1 MVARPGQFA
10 QIKAPG
16 YFLPRPL
23 SICDWT
29 PSRLIFL
36 YKVIGGG
43 TQALSQAHPGEH
55 LEILAG
61 LGNGFD
67 QALAGESPLLVG
79 GGLGAAPLYALAR
92 RLAVKGRVTVA
103 LGFQGARDV
112 ILAEDFAALGAKVL
126 VTTVEGD
133 AGQPGPGHSGSRA
146 GACSLPGVR
155 LRPGTYA
162 AGGKAPVS
170 PGLVQPGGAHGLRAW
185 APAWAAP
192 SIPLRGP
199 SACAPTGRCFKGR
212 NCYGK
217 HPGKTSAPLPCPTRL
232 WAPVAPLATGRSSP
246 SITTSTAWL
255 LFL

>member
-1 MVARPGQFA
+1 MERLGYQSYQIVENRQVALNVYRLKAEGPTGMAARPGQFA

-36 YKVIGGG
+36 YKAIGGG
-43 TQALSQAHPGEH
+43 TQALSQAHPGER

-67 QALAGESPLLVG
+67 EALAGENPLLVG

-112 ILAEDFAALGAKVL
+112 ILAEEFSALGAKVL
-126 VTTVEGD
+126 LTTVEGD
-133 AGQPGPGHSGSRA
+133 AGQPGLVTQALEQLPAPSQVYACGPEPMLRA
-146 GACSLPGVR
+146 VRRLYPQGWYSLEGRMACGVGACMGCTIETASGPKRVCADG
-155 LRPGTYA
+155 
-162 AGGKAPVS
+162 PV
-170 PGLVQPGGAHGLRAW
+170 
-185 APAWAAP
+185 
-192 SIPLRGP
+192 
-199 SACAPTGRCFKGR
+199 FKGEE
-212 NCYGK
+212 
-217 HPGKTSAPLPCPTRL
+217 LL
-232 WAPVAPLATGRSSP
+232 W
-246 SITTSTAWL
+246 
-255 LFL
+255 